1 MGRWS
6 CVLVLLGAGG
16 CELFGNPGELVG
28 EMSVQATLEENSCGS
43 AIGTIPASQSSEVKL
58 YERSG
63 LLTWSGSLGSFQ
75 AEIDE
80 DGSFVSHSSGS
91 QLLRA
96 AEPDGAG
103 GIRAACVVDAVEEIR
118 GTLTRR
124 EPETEGDAG
133 DGGATDDAGD
143 ADAGEVPRSPAS
155 VTAIDT
161 LQIAPSAGA
170 DCSDLVGLGGGLFQA
185 LPCRVVI
192 ELSGS
197 EE

>member
-1 MGRWS
+1 MGRWP
-6 CVLVLLGAGG
+6 CVLGLLVAAG
-16 CELFGNPGELVG
+16 CDLFGNPGDLVG

-43 AIGTIPASQSSEVKL
+43 ATGSIPGTQTSDVKL

-80 DGSFVSHSSGS
+80 DGNFVAQSSGS

-96 AEPDGAG
+96 EEPDGEG
-103 GIRAACVVDAVEEIR
+103 GIRAACMVDAVEEIR
-118 GTLTRR
+118 GKLTRR
-124 EPETEGDAG
+124 VPETGGDAT
-133 DGGATDDAGD
+133 DGGTTDGADD
-143 ADAGEVPRSPAS
+143 PDAGEVPHSPAS
-155 VTAIDT
+155 VTATDT
-161 LQIAPSAGA
+161 LQVAPSAGA
-170 DCSDLVGLGGGLFQA
+170 DCRDFIGLGTGQFQA